1 MQLPVLFGEVTSVKV
16 QVSVSHQQEGV
27 ISG

>member
-1 MQLPVLFGEVTSVKV
+1 MQLPVLVGEATSVKV